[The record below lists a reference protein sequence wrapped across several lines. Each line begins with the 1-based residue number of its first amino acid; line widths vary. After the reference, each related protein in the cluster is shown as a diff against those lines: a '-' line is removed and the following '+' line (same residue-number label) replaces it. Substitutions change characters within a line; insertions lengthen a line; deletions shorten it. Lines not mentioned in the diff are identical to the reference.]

1 MADPPNPT
9 APCGVDEP
17 LGDQSRHVVPPPE
30 VGPVTGPEAV
40 DRAVRRRFYGGVWRK
55 PPFGTHADARRFK
68 QQLKIYELLHEVPQA
83 LLVGILG
90 EDAVRDVPSVAERTS
105 LIASTIAAKAGPEG
119 GNAHTALRA
128 WRLLQAA
135 AKAMART
142 DFGLPCGRAMVAV
155 IVQRENRRAAAAA
168 TAERSGATVGGTVR
182 EGFEWLEAVL
192 KLPIEA
198 KADVVMAAAEPP
210 PAPMGAR
217 RAVRQS
223 ASAPPCIQLHLE
235 VLAASAEWSVARAQA
250 RELLTKSIV
259 QNVRLN
265 DALNAQTWA
274 DASDAA
280 VILGRTTTRSK
291 DGMALDLFAPAEGW
305 LAPFEWWPEH
315 AAEMQGRGGAW
326 PDFSAS
332 GPRVARARELKA
344 GVLPRA
350 KALPLLRALCELE
363 PLSMGAAEFDSLGI
377 TMHSFHGSGPDLVR
391 FLGSSTGLSEAF
403 SEIDARRI
411 GHWLRDRS
419 APEETVTRVGR
430 HVAGATNQRG
440 EMGFRYTQGVGR
452 IGERREQLVLR
463 ARLVHVVRR
472 ALVRFGPSWLAL
484 PRDNS
489 AWETLFPA
497 RVGDA

>member
-274 DASDAA
+274 DASDSAA
-280 VILGRTTTRSK
+280 ILGRTTTRSK

-305 LAPFEWWPEH
+305 LAPFYWWPGH
-315 AAEMQGRGGAW
+315 AAEMRDWAGGW

-332 GPRVARARELKA
+332 APKVARATALKA

-363 PLSMGAAEFDSLGI
+363 PLCMGAAEFDALGI

-391 FLGSSTGLSEAF
+391 FLGSSTGLSEVF

-419 APEETVTRVGR
+419 APEETVSRVGR
-430 HVAGATNQRG
+430 HVTGATNQCG

-452 IGERREQLVLR
+452 IGERREQMVLR

-472 ALVRFGPSWLAL
+472 ALVKFGPSWLEL

-489 AWETLFPA
+489 AWEVLFPTRIEGA
-497 RVGDA
+497 